1 METKNE
7 PIPKEIV
14 AATAAEPEYECL
26 DIDLAVPE
34 NADTPIDWSQ
44 HIASIQIETAC
55 YVQQCM
61 LCENTRELGGGW
73 HSSSPWICDE
83 CKEAI
88 AYAKELMKHRGAEL
102 FYDQK

>member
-14 AATAAEPEYECL
+14 AATAAEPENT
-26 DIDLAVPE
+26 D
-34 NADTPIDWSQ
+34 NPIDWSQ
-44 HIASIQIETAC
+44 FVTADLHIETAC

-61 LCENTRELGGGW
+61 LCDNTRNLGGGW

-88 AYAKELMKHRGAEL
+88 AYIKEVKKRRVDSYE
-102 FYDQK
+102 

>member
-14 AATAAEPEYECL
+14 AATVVE
-26 DIDLAVPE
+26 PE
-34 NADTPIDWSQ
+34 NADNPIDWSQ
-44 HIASIQIETAC
+44 FVTANLHIETAC

-73 HSSSPWICDE
+73 HSSSPWVCNE

-88 AYAKELMKHRGAEL
+88 AYIKEVKKRRVDSYE
-102 FYDQK
+102 

>member
-14 AATAAEPEYECL
+14 AATAAEPEYEL
-26 DIDLAVPE
+26 LGVDLASPE
-34 NADTPIDWSQ
+34 NTKSVDWTE
-44 HIASIQIETAC
+44 HIARIEVEAAC

-73 HSSSPWICDE
+73 YSPHPWICDE

-88 AYAKELMKHRGAEL
+88 AYIKEVKKWRGDSL
-102 FYDQK
+102 LHG